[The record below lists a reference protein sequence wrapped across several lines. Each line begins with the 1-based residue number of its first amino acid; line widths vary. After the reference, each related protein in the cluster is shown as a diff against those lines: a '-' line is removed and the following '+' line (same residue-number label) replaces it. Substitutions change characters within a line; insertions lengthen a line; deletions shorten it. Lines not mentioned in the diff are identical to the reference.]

1 MLKGAQFMARKH
13 TEEEKLIIK
22 AALVSAMVLA
32 VIGGFIVG
40 AIIIGLQQGAKIYET
55 SIQSVEQ

>member
-1 MLKGAQFMARKH
+1 MARKH

-22 AALVSAMVLA
+22 AALVSAMILA